1 MKFWSLPLF
10 LLAFA
15 SSCLASDV
23 TILTPSLPNGTIE
36 IRYAAGIRATG
47 GCTPYAWAVV
57 SGALPTGVSRK
68 VSANTT
74 SLGILGTPSA
84 ADSYSFTVSVTD
96 CGKHVVKASYK
107 VVIQDGSNHVV
118 DLSWKPSTTKDVAG
132 YNVYRG
138 PDGTTWKKINVSTV
152 ASTLYSD
159 STVANNTTYYYA
171 ATAVDIYGKESRKT
185 PTVKVLV
192 P

>member
-1 MKFWSLPLF
+1 MDTPPFP
-10 LLAFA
+10 AGIA
-15 SSCLASDV
+15 SSCLASSV
-23 TILTPSLPNGTIE
+23 TILTPTLPNGTVD

-47 GCTPYAWAVV
+47 GCTPYNWAVV

-68 VSANTT
+68 ASGSTV

-84 ADSYSFTVSVTD
+84 ANSYSFTISVTD
-96 CGKHVVKASYK
+96 CEKHVVKAAYK
-107 VVIQDGSNHVV
+107 IVIQDSSNHVV
-118 DLSWKPSTTKDVAG
+118 DLSWKASSTKDVVG

-138 PDGTTWKKINVSTV
+138 PDGATWKRINASTV

-171 ATAVDIYGKESRKT
+171 ATAVNIYGHESRKT
-185 PTVKVLV
+185 PTVEVLI